1 MKKQLMFRGMEL
13 NEMTQIQM
21 EGYQAFYNAAWR
33 HNNPY
38 PEDTQ
43 EAKDWYTGFD
53 MANTSPS
60 RD

>member
-1 MKKQLMFRGMEL
+1 MFRGMEL

-43 EAKDWYTGFD
+43 RSFHPQFLKLHISDRQ
-53 MANTSPS
+53 SS
-60 RD
+60 S